1 MLEDKYIG
9 LALAVSSSVAIGTSF
24 IITKKGLNDAA
35 ERSAAYANAS
45 DDYSYLKNP
54 IWWAGMITMVIG
66 EVANFAAYTFAPP
79 ILVTPLG
86 ALSVLIGA
94 VLASFLL
101 KEELGHI
108 GRVGCTLCLLGS
120 LIIVLHAPED
130 KEITTVD
137 EILHFALQP
146 GFMLYCFTVAVFSVF
161 MIFAVAPRYGRTNP
175 VIYISICS
183 LVGSVSVMSI
193 KGFGVAVKLTFAGNN
208 QFTHPST
215 YVFGIV
221 TALCILVQMN
231 YFNKALDTFS
241 TNVVNPMY
249 YVGFSSATIV
259 ASLILFQGFNTT
271 DGTNTLSL
279 LCGFIVTFLGVHLLN
294 LSRKPDSEHHSA
306 LESGIINPRL
316 SLSGRMSIDGW
327 NGVAGTA
334 LGAQHRHGRQ
344 NSLGRSHESTIFD
357 EDEAHGMALSE
368 LPEVD
373 EDDYDDADERTRLRN
388 PQDPRRVG
396 SRSHSNSPSL
406 SQAERRH
413 L

>member
-1 MLEDKYIG
+1 
-9 LALAVSSSVAIGTSF
+9 
-24 IITKKGLNDAA
+24 
-35 ERSAAYANAS
+35 
-45 DDYSYLKNP
+45 
-54 IWWAGMITMVIG
+54 
-66 EVANFAAYTFAPP
+66 
-79 ILVTPLG
+79 
-86 ALSVLIGA
+86 
-94 VLASFLL
+94 
-101 KEELGHI
+101 
-108 GRVGCTLCLLGS
+108 
-120 LIIVLHAPED
+120 
-130 KEITTVD
+130 
-137 EILHFALQP
+137 
-146 GFMLYCFTVAVFSVF
+146 MLYCFTVAVFSVF

-175 VIYISICS
+175 VIYVSICS

-221 TALCILVQMN
+221 TALCIVVQMN

-241 TNVVNPMY
+241 TNVYVPCPDLDTAADLLHSVNPMY

-294 LSRKPDSEHHSA
+294 ISRKPDGEHHSA

-316 SLSGRMSIDGW
+316 SLQGRMSIDGW
-327 NGVAGTA
+327 NGVAGTPI
-334 LGAQHRHGRQ
+334 GAQNRHGRQ
-344 NSLGRSHESTIFD
+344 NSLGRLHGTTIFD
-357 EDEAHGMALSE
+357 QDEANGMALSE

-373 EDDYDDADERTRLRN
+373 DDDFDDADERTRLKS
-388 PQDPRRVG
+388 PSDVLRVG

-406 SQAERRH
+406 SQAERRLH
-413 L
+413 